1 MVTFSHADQGTAEA
15 AWAAGGLQ
23 TLPELPLGPGELVGM
38 GFVVLAAHPDDETL
52 GAGGLVASLHAL
64 GATVEVILC
73 TAGEGSHP
81 ESPTTTA
88 ERLAG
93 IRLAEFG
100 AGLSALGMKD
110 NWRFLGLPDR
120 GLAGHTGV
128 ISGAVREA
136 AQRLSRDGRRIVLV
150 APYRADGHADHDALG
165 AAAAAV
171 ASQDGHGLLEYPV
184 WYWHWATPDRDDW
197 QEWVRFHLS
206 RQAREAKGNA
216 MLAHASQILPLSPAA
231 GDEALLHAE
240 FLGHFAR
247 TFEVFAWTPARDT
260 SVAPH
265 RSGDAERIFDAVHAG
280 AEDPWNYTA
289 SWYERRKRALTL
301 AALPVESYER
311 GLEIGCSIGTLTAD
325 LASRCR
331 ALLAVDASS
340 AAVRQAKRRLAEC
353 PGVSVQQRVV
363 PGSWPQGTFGLLV
376 VSEVGY
382 YLAPEELAVLWD
394 RVEGSLEP
402 GGTLVLCH
410 WRHPIDGWELDGD
423 AVHALAR
430 KRLGWRS
437 AGLYQER
444 DFVLE
449 ILIAPTTAGDLH
461 AGG

>member
-15 AWAAGGLQ
+15 VWDGSGLQ
-23 TLPELPLGPGELVGM
+23 ALPELPLGPAELGAM

-52 GAGGLVASLHAL
+52 GAGGLVASLPAL
-64 GATVEVILC
+64 GATVEVLLC

-88 ERLAG
+88 ERLAA

-100 AGLSALGMKD
+100 TGLSALGMKD

-120 GLAGHTGV
+120 GLAGHAEV
-128 ISGAVREA
+128 ISGAAREA
-136 AQRLSRDGRRIVLV
+136 AQRLARDGRQVVLV

-165 AAAAAV
+165 TAAASVAA
-171 ASQDGHGLLEYPV
+171 QDGHGLLEYPI
-184 WYWHWATPDRDDW
+184 WYWHWATPDRADW

-206 RQAREAKGNA
+206 GKAREAKGNA
-216 MLAHASQILPLSPAA
+216 MLAHASQTLPLSPEV
-231 GDEALLHAE
+231 GDEALLHEE

-247 TFEVFAWTPARDT
+247 TFEVFAWTPAQRAGG
-260 SVAPH
+260 APH

-280 AEDPWNYTA
+280 ADDPWNYTG

-301 AALPVESYER
+301 AALPAESYER
-311 GLEIGCSIGTLTAD
+311 ALEVGCSIGTLTAD

-331 ALLAVDASS
+331 TLIAVDASS
-340 AAVRQAKRRLAEC
+340 TAVRQAGRRLAEY

-363 PGSWPQGTFGLLV
+363 PGSWPPGMFDLLV

-382 YLAPEELAVLWD
+382 YLAPDELTVLWD
-394 RVEGSLEP
+394 LVEGSLAP

-410 WRHPIDGWELDGD
+410 WRHPIGGWELDGD
-423 AVHALAR
+423 AVHARAR

-449 ILIAPTTAGDLH
+449 ILVAPSTAGGLD
-461 AGG
+461 AGP